1 MSDIKEYEYGIVKT
15 MIEAGKINRLEDIFP
30 IVPKTTIARDLKI
43 RPANFNEYIDNIGLF
58 TINEIEAL
66 AGFIGI
72 EYDVL
77 YNILIQQHRFQKE
90 AKKKE
95 VKGSDADM

>member
-1 MSDIKEYEYGIVKT
+1 MSDIKEYEYGLVKT
-15 MIEAGKINRLEDIFP
+15 VIEAGKINRLEDIFL

-43 RPANFNEYIDNIGLF
+43 RPANFNEYINNVGLF

-66 AGFIGI
+66 AALIGV

-77 YNILIQQHRFQKE
+77 YNILIRQYRQQKRGE
-90 AKKKE
+90 
-95 VKGSDADM
+95 